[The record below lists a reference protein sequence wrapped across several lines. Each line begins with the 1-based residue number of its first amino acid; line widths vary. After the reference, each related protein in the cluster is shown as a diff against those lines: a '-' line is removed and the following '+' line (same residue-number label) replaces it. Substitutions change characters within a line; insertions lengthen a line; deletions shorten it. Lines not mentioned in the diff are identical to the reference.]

1 MTVFLNAAE
10 GGRIRARI
18 LAIHGEGPLGLV
30 FVACDDTR
38 YHDPLRPYRALY
50 RVAFDAAL
58 VQEGA
63 RS

>member
-1 MTVFLNAAE
+1 MTVFLHAAD

-18 LAIHGEGPLGLV
+18 LAIHGEGPLGIV

-50 RVAFDAAL
+50 RVAFEAAL
-58 VQEGA
+58 VKEGV